1 MLWLVVVLR
10 VLANPCSNA
19 LQKVLAGRGIR
30 PLLVIGFAHL
40 GLTLLAIPWLVLH
53 RLPASPVFWWNLGA
67 SAALATL
74 ANTLIVYAVR
84 RADLSL
90 VGPVNSFK
98 PIVSLLPGWLLL
110 GERPTLAGLAG
121 IALVVAGSCLL
132 QPRGAG
138 RPSLRS
144 LFADRGVQLRVA
156 ALIPSAIEA
165 VFLKRA
171 LALANSAE
179 VFVAWAILGLGA
191 AGIALVVGRGF
202 RDFRPQISRGVSNFP
217 GLAALV
223 LTTGVMQFCTVIALA
238 ELQVGYALALF
249 QTSSVVTVL
258 LGWAWFGETDFR
270 RRLAAAS
277 VMAAGA
283 AVIVLAR

>member
-19 LQKVLAGRGIR
+19 LQKVLAGRGLR
-30 PLLVIGFAHL
+30 PLWVIGFAHL
-40 GLTLLAIPWLVLH
+40 GLTVLTIPWLLGH
-53 RLPASPVFWWNLGA
+53 RLPTTPGFWWNLGA

-74 ANTLIVYAVR
+74 ANTLIVHAVQ

-98 PIVSLLPGWLLL
+98 PVVSLLPGWLLL

-138 RPSLRS
+138 RPSLRG

-171 LALANSAE
+171 LAQATAAE
-179 VFVAWAILGLGA
+179 VFVAWSVLGLGA
-191 AGIALVVGRGF
+191 VAVALIA
-202 RDFRPQISRGVSNFP
+202 SRGLREAGAHVVLARRNLP
-217 GLAALV
+217 TVAGLI
-223 LTTGVMQFCTVIALA
+223 LTTGSMQFCTVVALA

-249 QTSSVVTVL
+249 QTSSVITVL

-270 RRLAAAS
+270 RRFAAAS